1 MSMHIFLPLPQQKRT
16 APGLRLFAATMLAT
30 IPFAA
35 SGNAV
40 SAQPVPGYV
49 APVTET
55 PVAAYVDDTRGVYV
69 PPHEQLRQ
77 KTDGELAGWN
87 DTAQANIPLYA
98 QANPHG
104 TKYERAL
111 NTVANGVADTGTEI
125 ERISRDPG
133 LLAGGAPQQDSGL
146 YAQDRY
152 ADNTVTP
159 GFEDGMQ
166 VAQLNRVPSPNASYA
181 DISPAAGPGT
191 RQTSLSDYPS
201 LATGGHART
210 SMNGPDI
217 GAGAT
222 GSRQMRQTLSDGGV
236 ELAVGAGPEA
246 GAPATTLDLQNS
258 TVRLKEERI
267 SVRRALQRML
277 DQVGG
282 GGWTVVWDL
291 DESNAGLPDM
301 EISIYA
307 EEPFIKVMNAL
318 LARLQ
323 TRSGQPIR
331 VIKYDKTQRLVI
343 TDRTGG
349 DSRSASI
356 GAGGAKGGSDMAVTE
371 TVLKES
377 SVSLHYDEV
386 PLVDALENIVNQAGK
401 GQWRLRMYAG
411 TDQVLKPAHIE
422 EPFGVAL
429 ERILKIFNLRY
440 EIFPGGKL
448 IVVTSG
454 SSFGFRGVE

>member
-1 MSMHIFLPLPQQKRT
+1 MVMTQFARSIPARQRMVLLALSGCALSSPAAPLWADSNYPVT
-16 APGLRLFAATMLAT
+16 
-30 IPFAA
+30 
-35 SGNAV
+35 
-40 SAQPVPGYV
+40 PVPGYV
-49 APVTET
+49 APVTVT
-55 PVAAYVDDTRGVYV
+55 PVAPYVDDTRGVYV
-69 PPHEQLRQ
+69 PGHDQFRR
-77 KTDGELAGWN
+77 KTGLELASWN
-87 DTAQANIPLYA
+87 QSMQGDVPAYEQT
-98 QANPHG
+98 G
-104 TKYERAL
+104 TRAYESAL
-111 NTVANGVADTGTEI
+111 NTVADGVADTSRELD
-125 ERISRDPG
+125 RISRDPG
-133 LLAGGAPQQDSGL
+133 VLSRTDGSAS
-146 YAQDRY
+146 
-152 ADNTVTP
+152 ADTV
-159 GFEDGMQ
+159 DGTQ
-166 VAQLNRVPSPNASYA
+166 VALNFQASPSA
-181 DISPAAGPGT
+181 DD
-191 RQTSLSDYPS
+191 SLSKYPS
-201 LATGGHART
+201 LATGGSARPRAVAPAPAVDMPNT
-210 SMNGPDI
+210 RVSDFSSQPV
-217 GAGAT
+217 AT
-222 GSRQMRQTLSDGGV
+222 TAARSSDGGM
-236 ELAVGAGPEA
+236 ELA
-246 GAPATTLDLQNS
+246 ATQSGSRGDLDLQHS
-258 TVRLKEERI
+258 VVRLKEERI

-282 GGWTVVWDL
+282 GSWTVVWDL
-291 DESNAGLPDM
+291 DEVNAGLPDM

-349 DSRSASI
+349 NATSASTS
-356 GAGGAKGGSDMAVTE
+356 GKTDGDMAVTE
-371 TVLKES
+371 TVLKEA

-429 ERILKIFNLRY
+429 ERILKVFNLRY
-440 EIFPGGKL
+440 EVFPGGKL